1 MVSWSV
7 FFRLMAPGARLHPLE
22 AIPFYGCAV
31 WFAVV
36 ESEVGDWGHEIAKL
50 AITNAFLQA
59 GLFLVVVQIPCW
71 CTGIMSNVDLAW
83 PSGLVSLAGLVL
95 WHHFENYDGER
106 STDAW
111 GYRSFLV
118 GMALLLHGGRMAVGA
133 MVLFFP
139 YDWPNGDLP
148 RYKYARARWIAETG
162 AEHLWWLKQQQETLL
177 QAYANSV
184 LIAAPVILVAT
195 NPNHPGELRPMEMFG
210 LGSWLVC
217 SVLENISDAQKIHFQ
232 RKLRKAGTSD
242 SAKEAV
248 IGSPPYDGWNYCMWT
263 KSRHPNYFFEWMCWN
278 SLVLTAIPSAL
289 DLGNTVIETN
299 HHHHTTSWIARFG
312 IWVLLAC
319 LSRTFYDCLLY
330 WTGAEPAESRSVKRR
345 PLYKEYQKST
355 NVFFP
360 VSVPF
365 FDHHRTPR
373 WPVEEEESK
382 KDD

>member
-36 ESEVGDWGHEIAKL
+36 GSEVGDWGHEIAKL

-71 CTGIMSNVDLAW
+71 CTGIMN
-83 PSGLVSLAGLVL
+83 
-95 WHHFENYDGER
+95 
-106 STDAW
+106 
-111 GYRSFLV
+111 
-118 GMALLLHGGRMAVGA
+118 
-133 MVLFFP
+133 
-139 YDWPNGDLP
+139 DWPNGYLP
-148 RYKYARARWIAETG
+148 RYNNARARWIAETG

-263 KSRHPNYFFEWMCWN
+263 KSRHPNYFFECMCWN

-373 WPVEEEESK
+373 
-382 KDD
+382 